1 ADRAFCE
8 GLNRITFHGFSHSPP
23 EAGFPGRTYHAG
35 YDLNPRVTWWPM
47 ARPFIDYLARCS
59 HLLQQG
65 KSAADV
71 CYYYGDQ
78 APNFFPKFHDVPAK
92 PRLPGLSEGYD
103 YDVIDTQA
111 LVERL
116 SVEDE
121 HLVLPDGV
129 QYELLLLPDSETM
142 PLPVLEKIHD
152 LVQAGATILGPS
164 PKTLPGLS
172 NSTEDFARMKELV
185 PKVWNSSNSHVH
197 SDSTANTVLQEQG
210 VEPDFEFRIQNG
222 SGEMD
227 WIHRKVGLTEV
238 YFIRNESVNWIDAIC
253 SFRVTGK
260 IPSLWSPDT
269 GEVSPCLEYVENDHR
284 TDARIVLPPWGSVF
298 VVFETKEESPHLAEV
313 FRPEDRSLPGN
324 PPSVFVDSV
333 DPNTVTLR
341 VRSNGDCRMVDPRGR
356 EKAIQV
362 SDVPVSVEVAGPW
375 NVSFTKGWGAPPEK
389 VFKEIRS
396 WTDFE
401 EEGIK
406 YYSGTAT
413 YRKEIQIPEALLS
426 EGQALCLDL
435 GDVRDLARVRLNG
448 EDLGILWKIPFEV
461 EITQVAKRGANQLE
475 IEVVNQWINR
485 LAGDLRLPPEE
496 RFCRTNQTP
505 FFKSIGGDEAW
516 RIQPAGLLGPVELVP
531 ERLVEVEVDGFSA
544 SSEK

>member
-1 ADRAFCE
+1 M
-8 GLNRITFHGFSHSPP
+8 N
-23 EAGFPGRTYHAG
+23 
-35 YDLNPRVTWWPM
+35 
-47 ARPFIDYLARCS
+47 
-59 HLLQQG
+59 
-65 KSAADV
+65 
-71 CYYYGDQ
+71 
-78 APNFFPKFHDVPAK
+78 
-92 PRLPGLSEGYD
+92 
-103 YDVIDTQA
+103 
-111 LVERL
+111 
-116 SVEDE
+116 
-121 HLVLPDGV
+121 
-129 QYELLLLPDSETM
+129 
-142 PLPVLEKIHD
+142 
-152 LVQAGATILGPS
+152 
-164 PKTLPGLS
+164 
-172 NSTEDFARMKELV
+172 
-185 PKVWNSSNSHVH
+185 
-197 SDSTANTVLQEQG
+197 
-210 VEPDFEFRIQNG
+210 
-222 SGEMD
+222 
-227 WIHRKVGLTEV
+227 
-238 YFIRNESVNWIDAIC
+238 
-253 SFRVTGK
+253 
-260 IPSLWSPDT
+260 
-269 GEVSPCLEYVENDHR
+269 
-284 TDARIVLPPWGSVF
+284 
-298 VVFETKEESPHLAEV
+298 
-313 FRPEDRSLPGN
+313 
-324 PPSVFVDSV
+324 
-333 DPNTVTLR
+333 PNTVTLR
-341 VRSNGDCRMVDPRGR
+341 VRSNGDNRLVDRRGR
-356 EKAIQV
+356 EKSIQV
-362 SDVPVSVEVAGPW
+362 SGVPIRVEVAGPW